1 MTKKLTRVYADY
13 ASAQNV
19 VKVLN
24 DAGITDVSL
33 LASNAEGW
41 HRPGHDS
48 VDPRHDKDRDG
59 SDDRVEGAAAGG
71 GIGAMAGGAAG
82 VAAGLGLIAIPGIGP
97 IVAMGWL
104 TSLVGGA
111 IAGGIAGEVIGAL
124 AETGTSKE
132 NAELYSEALRR
143 GGAIV
148 TVQAT
153 PLEEH
158 KANAILDMG
167 SIDVEAR
174 AALWRQNGWKG
185 YDPKAP
191 AYTREQVLEDRKLH
205 SAPNRP
211 L

>member
-59 SDDRVEGAAAGG
+59 SDDRVE
-71 GIGAMAGGAAG
+71 GAAG